1 MRECYDTVMR
11 KLCTAGLLS
20 TYFHCYL
27 FNTHLLYFY
36 YAHGIMNKVEKEEK
50 NLDMGGPVFTEPTFQ
65 QGKQRFNS
73 NIEQEYSM
81 VLIAWE
87 PLF

>member
-1 MRECYDTVMR
+1 MGNYSFAIIQALKIIHLDNDTEKWENVMIQSWEI
-11 KLCTAGLLS
+11 LCTAGLLS

-50 NLDMGGPVFTEPTFQ
+50 NLDMGGPVFTEPTF
-65 QGKQRFNS
+65 
-73 NIEQEYSM
+73 
-81 VLIAWE
+81 
-87 PLF
+87 